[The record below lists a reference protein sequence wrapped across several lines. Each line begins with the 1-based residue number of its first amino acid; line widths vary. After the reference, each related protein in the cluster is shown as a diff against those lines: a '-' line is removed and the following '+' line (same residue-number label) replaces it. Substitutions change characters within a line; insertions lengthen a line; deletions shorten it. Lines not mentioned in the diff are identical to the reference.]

1 MNIRQ
6 EMAPILCVAA
16 LLLAACGDR
25 NPAGAAAVWKSRGDD
40 AYAQS
45 AWRDA
50 ARHYLKSFRL
60 TAPLPDRV
68 SDRATLAFRVGT
80 SWSESARA
88 GTDAAIRGDRAER
101 ALFWLGHAL
110 KLQPERRQVW
120 FERARLYDGEIQDV
134 RDLTLAREAYE
145 SYVATFDEAGRASD
159 LEVEQLKVADERI
172 KALVLPGP
180 K

>member
-1 MNIRQ
+1 MRV
-6 EMAPILCVAA
+6 PLLCLTAV
-16 LLLAACGDR
+16 LLSACGDR

-40 AYAQS
+40 AYAEA
-45 AWRDA
+45 AWREA
-50 ARHYLKSFRL
+50 AGHYLKSFRL

-80 SWSESARA
+80 SWSEAARA
-88 GTDAAIRGDRAER
+88 GTDGAIRGDRAER

-110 KLQPERRQVW
+110 KLQPDRRQVW

-134 RDLTLAREAYE
+134 RDLTLAREAYT
-145 SYVATFDEAGRASD
+145 SYVATFDDAGSASAQE
-159 LEVEQLKVADERI
+159 LAQLKIANERMQV
-172 KALVLPGP
+172 LVLPGP